1 MCVPMHVLE
10 QVQESVRVRVTEF
23 PSVGDRPACG
33 EVECMLS

>member
-1 MCVPMHVLE
+1 MCVPVRVLE

-33 EVECMLS
+33 EVECTLN

>member
-1 MCVPMHVLE
+1 MCVPMRMLE

-33 EVECMLS
+33 EVEYTLN